1 MVGSAPC
8 FAHQRDMAAMKRAHG
23 RHQRDRAAPFAPGA
37 AKHGHRSPKRID
49 LTDYLHG
56 SPASDTG

>member
-1 MVGSAPC
+1 V
-8 FAHQRDMAAMKRAHG
+8 AAVKRTHG
-23 RHQRDRAAPFAPGA
+23 RHQRDRAAAITAGA
-37 AKHGHRSPKRID
+37 AERGHRSPKRID